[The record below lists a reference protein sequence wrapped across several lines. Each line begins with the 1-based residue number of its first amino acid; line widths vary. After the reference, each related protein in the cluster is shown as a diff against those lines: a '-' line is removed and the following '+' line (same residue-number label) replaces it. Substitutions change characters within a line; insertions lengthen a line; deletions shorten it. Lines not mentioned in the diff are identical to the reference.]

1 MQPSIATTTSP
12 VLPVPPLRS
21 PTASQSSPWRTAI
34 SSSAAYT
41 ASSNERPLAVPRSA
55 SCATASAFSFSARA
69 RSSST
74 TRPCIRSL
82 ISRRRAC
89 CWSDVCF
96 IAPSQARWKTANGL
110 SSESAVNCLRRSSR
124 ITPIASASAALSWF
138 CTATDDSSPKCFVS
152 TRATWPF
159 SGPNASSN
167 LRSNTS
173 ATARE
178 RSANSAWDSRAVFSS
193 SAFTNSTLAPV
204 CSRFRTRAPISSA
217 SATTAAGS
225 SPASTRARTS
235 STTVGSSIANPST
248 STRLARTVMRGW
260 RSGVAAASM
269 GRTSQRTPCS

>member
-21 PTASQSSPWRTAI
+21 PTASQSSPCATAI

-82 ISRRRAC
+82 ISRSRALLLVGA
-89 CWSDVCF
+89 S
-96 IAPSQARWKTANGL
+96 ASSTPSEVRWKTANGL

-138 CTATDDSSPKCFVS
+138 CTATEDSSPKCFVS
-152 TRATWPF
+152 TRATCPV

-167 LRSNTS
+167 LRSKTS

-178 RSANSAWDSRAVFSS
+178 RSANSPCTSRAVFSS
-193 SAFTNSTLAPV
+193 SALTNSTFAPV
-204 CSRFRTRAPISSA
+204 CSR
-217 SATTAAGS
+217 
-225 SPASTRARTS
+225 
-235 STTVGSSIANPST
+235 
-248 STRLARTVMRGW
+248 
-260 RSGVAAASM
+260 
-269 GRTSQRTPCS
+269 